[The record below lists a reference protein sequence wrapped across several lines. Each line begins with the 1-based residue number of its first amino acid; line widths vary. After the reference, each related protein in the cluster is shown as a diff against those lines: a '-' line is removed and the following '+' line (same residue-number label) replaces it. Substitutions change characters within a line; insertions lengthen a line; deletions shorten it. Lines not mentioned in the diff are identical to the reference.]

1 MTRARDASPRII
13 TLLCTPAEGLGGL
26 EYVALALSA
35 ALQSAG
41 ACVEIVAPPRVLAL
55 PTPLLDGAF
64 GHFFRW
70 RMSARLLQT
79 LPQDFDLLIC
89 HDGAGWGV
97 KFHPQ
102 IRLWHTEAA
111 EYAKIAWPQ
120 WHPNHWKLRYFDSF
134 LRRRIGSPSLNYAVS
149 HPLARFIRDHVG
161 LSLEGVIPLGIDTTS
176 LRPLDAQA
184 GNAFRQRYNLPERPA
199 LLVGYVGRADTTRNK
214 NIALFAKWARQFQQ
228 HIHVILAGP
237 DSLPSCFQGL
247 PNVRALGR
255 IARSELPHL
264 YTAMDAIIRPSYY
277 ETAGLVAIEALACGT
292 PLLTTITGYVESIV
306 EAVPDFAAWAV
317 PASNPELL
325 GDRIAKWI
333 HDPMSLHALRQP
345 LRSHVTQF
353 YSMETFQR
361 RWVET
366 VENVLETSRNRKS
379 N

>member
-1 MTRARDASPRII
+1 MTRVREGSPRIAN
-13 TLLCTPAEGLGGL
+13 LLGTPAEGLGGL
-26 EYVALALSA
+26 EYVARALGD
-35 ALQSAG
+35 ALHSAG
-41 ACVEIVAPPRVLAL
+41 ACVETVAPPRVDKL
-55 PTPLLDGAF
+55 PTSLLDGAF

-79 LPQDFDLLIC
+79 LPGDFDLLIC
-89 HDGAGWGV
+89 HDGAGWGAE
-97 KFHPQ
+97 FQPQ

-111 EYAKIAWPQ
+111 EYAKIAWSR

-134 LRRRIGSPSLNYAVS
+134 LRRRIGSPSRNYAVS
-149 HPLARFIRDHVG
+149 HPLARFLRDHVG
-161 LSLEGVIPLGIDTTS
+161 LSLEGVIPLGIDTTA
-176 LRPLDAQA
+176 LRPLDAQE
-184 GNAFRQRYNLPERPA
+184 GNAFRQRYNLPARPA

-214 NIALFAKWARQFQQ
+214 NIALFAKWARQFQE

-237 DSLPSCFQGL
+237 DSLPAGFQGL
-247 PNVRALGR
+247 PNARALGR

-264 YTAMDAIIRPSYY
+264 YAAMDAIIRPSYY

-292 PLLTTITGYVESIV
+292 PLLATITGYVESIV

-317 PASNPELL
+317 PASNPEML

-345 LRSHVTQF
+345 LRSHVTQC
-353 YSMETFQR
+353 YSMDTFQR

-366 VENVLETSRNRKS
+366 VERVLKASRDRQPN
-379 N
+379 